1 LLETTGARRAAWAR
15 GASGLSFANQAGHNS
30 ARLLLERAYQTE
42 ILKEKTMKRIL
53 TQTGLSL
60 VMALCLGAPA
70 AMAKGTHKPKHSAEH
85 TAAIKK
91 CNEDYA
97 AAKKDAA
104 GKKGKERKEAMAAA
118 SKAKKDCIAAAPK

>member
-1 LLETTGARRAAWAR
+1 LQIRQRID
-15 GASGLSFANQAGHNS
+15 S

-53 TQTGLSL
+53 THTGLSL

-70 AMAKGTHKPKHSAEH
+70 AMATKHKHSAEH

-104 GKKGKERKEAMAAA
+104 GKKGKEHKDAMMAA
-118 SKAKKDCIAAAPK
+118 SKSKKDCIAAAPK